1 MIDSATVATI
11 IPTFN
16 RKDKLCR
23 FLDLMLAQTYPNLQI
38 IVVDSSSSDGT
49 AELVRIRFPQVTLIQ
64 VSDREFWTGATNA
77 GVKLALDRQVD
88 FILTI
93 NDDAVISSDHINKLV
108 NLAEKYQVSILG
120 NRIDYLNPKD
130 RVWSLGTH
138 SDWGT
143 DRFLKIAY
151 NDVNISDIPANILTQ
166 ELMPVDALPG
176 NGVLIRSTVFKK
188 IGLYNAKF
196 CPHYHGDSELIM
208 RAKKTSIQAWIAP
221 QIALSNDFNNAQKR
235 ISFKTIHGL
244 KYTFLDPKSH
254 LFMLPI
260 FYVIGKY
267 CPLSQQIRTIWCLL
281 KRFQKITT
289 DSTDLTERR
298 KDDRRFCQF

>member
-1 MIDSATVATI
+1 MLSSATVAAV

-23 FLDLMLAQTYPNLQI
+23 FLDLILAQTYPNLQI

-49 AELVRIRFPQVTLIQ
+49 ADLVKTQFPQVTLVE

-93 NDDAVISSDHINKLV
+93 NDDAIVLPDHVHRLV
-108 NLAEKYQVSILG
+108 YLAQKNQLSILG
-120 NRIDYLNPKD
+120 NRIDYLNPSE
-130 RVWSLGTH
+130 RVWSLGTY

-151 NDVNISDIPANILTQ
+151 NDTNLADIDSEILAQ
-166 ELMPVDALPG
+166 ELITVDSLPG
-176 NGVLIRSTVFKK
+176 NGVLIRATVFEQ
-188 IGLYNAKF
+188 IGLYNASF

-208 RAKKTSIQAWIAP
+208 RARKSGIQAWIAP
-221 QIALSNDFNNAQKR
+221 QVVLANDFTNNQKKLPL
-235 ISFKTIHGL
+235 KTIAGL
-244 KYTFLDPKSH
+244 KYTFFHPKSH
-254 LFMLPI
+254 LFMLTI
-260 FYVIGKY
+260 LYLIWEY
-267 CPLSQQIRTIWCLL
+267 CPRSQQSKTLWCLL
-281 KRFQKITT
+281 QRFKNMQSNDNSQK
-289 DSTDLTERR
+289 
-298 KDDRRFCQF
+298 